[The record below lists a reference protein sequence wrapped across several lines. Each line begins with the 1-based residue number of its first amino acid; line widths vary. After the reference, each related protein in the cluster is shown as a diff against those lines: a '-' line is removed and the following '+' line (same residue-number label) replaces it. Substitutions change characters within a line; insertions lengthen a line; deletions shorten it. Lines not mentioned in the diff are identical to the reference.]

1 MEEQSMT
8 MNTWPGWQN
17 DGLIGEG
24 SFGKVFRIRR
34 EEFGRSYEAALK
46 VIRIPHNEAD
56 IRAAYEEGMDD
67 KSVTEYFRSCVEDI
81 VAEFAL
87 MSQLKGNSNIVSYE
101 DHMVV
106 QHEDGIGWDILI
118 RMELLTPLLTYIRTN
133 PMEEDDVVQLGID
146 ISRALKLCR
155 KKGILHRDIK
165 PENIF
170 VSNDGDFKL
179 GDFGVARVA
188 EKTVSAMSKKGT
200 YTYMAPEVYKGEKYG
215 FAADLY
221 SLGMVLYRFL
231 NDNRL
236 PYMPPAPQP
245 IQFRDR
251 ERALNARVMGQ
262 PMDAPAHGKEELK
275 AVVMKSCAYEQK
287 DRFSS
292 AEELEQALMALQKP
306 VSSQSGWG
314 SVAQEDDDW
323 EEDDDFEKTVSSV
336 YGYKPVKKTAPVKAD
351 PEEDFTPFKSAE
363 HSWNQDTKR
372 SEPKKEE
379 SAWKQDSFSQSGWG
393 SAVQEDD
400 DDWEEDDDFEKTV
413 SSVFGYKPVKKTAPV
428 KEDPEEDFTPFKS
441 AEHSW
446 NQDTKRSE
454 PKKEESAWNQESKK
468 QDSFSQSGWGS
479 VAQDETDDWGDED
492 DFDKTVS
499 TFSTR
504 KPMKKAAQP
513 EPEPEEVFM
522 DEDEDEDEFDRTVSA
537 FHAKPMGKSAQGY
550 RSVVT
555 PKPEIVPKTAA
566 VSKPEGQS
574 NLAQKVAA
582 DKKETTQ
589 AKNKPKGL
597 LARLFGGK

>member
-1 MEEQSMT
+1 MT
-8 MNTWPGWQN
+8 TNTWPGWQN
-17 DGLIGEG
+17 VGLIGEG

-34 EEFGRSYEAALK
+34 EEFGRAYEAALK
-46 VIRIPHNEAD
+46 VITIPQNDAD

-118 RMELLTPLLTYIRTN
+118 RMELLTPLMTYIRKN
-133 PMEEDDVVQLGID
+133 PLEEDDVVRLGID

-170 VSNDGDFKL
+170 VSDDGDFKL

-221 SLGMVLYRFL
+221 SLGMVLYRYL

-262 PMDAPAHGKEELK
+262 PMPEPAHGSAALK
-275 AVVMKSCAYEQK
+275 AAVMKACAYMQT

-306 VSSQSGWG
+306 VAPVKKEIFAERETPAEDFAPFKPAEPSWKQSGWG
-314 SVAQEDDDW
+314 STVQNDDDDDW
-323 EEDDDFEKTVSSV
+323 EDDDDFEKTVSSLDMR
-336 YGYKPVKKTAPVKAD
+336 KPVKKAAPI
-351 PEEDFTPFKSAE
+351 E
-363 HSWNQDTKR
+363 
-372 SEPKKEE
+372 
-379 SAWKQDSFSQSGWG
+379 
-393 SAVQEDD
+393 
-400 DDWEEDDDFEKTV
+400 
-413 SSVFGYKPVKKTAPV
+413 
-428 KEDPEEDFTPFKS
+428 EDPEEDFAPFKP
-441 AEHSW
+441 AEPAW
-446 NQDTKRSE
+446 KQNAWKSE
-454 PKKEESAWNQESKK
+454 PQKEDDRKDA
-468 QDSFSQSGWGS
+468 GW
-479 VAQDETDDWGDED
+479 DDDDDWDDED
-492 DFDKTVS
+492 DFDKTIS
-499 TFSTR
+499 TFSAR
-504 KPMKKAAQP
+504 KPVKKTVQP
-513 EPEPEEVFM
+513 DPEPEEVF
-522 DEDEDEDEFDRTVSA
+522 EDEDEDDDAFDHTVSA
-537 FHAKPMGKSAQGY
+537 FSARPMKGTAKSSKP
-550 RSVVT
+550 VVT
-555 PKPEIVPKTAA
+555 PKPVEPPKPERKTEKAVINKTA
-566 VSKPEGQS
+566 KEPE
-574 NLAQKVAA
+574 
-582 DKKETTQ
+582 KE
-589 AKNKPKGL
+589 KPKGL
-597 LARLFGGK
+597 FARLFGGKKK